1 MLYTADTYSPIGS
14 PLPVQANRP
23 TPADVHRILQRV
35 QPRATDCPAGTR
47 SLLSRS
53 PPANS
58 LGFKKPTAPQYE
70 LVRKVPSPPGTPVQK
85 PNVPVLSARSPVRN
99 SKGDIVPSCLKSA
112 LAARL
117 TSTTT
122 TTRTTP
128 TRRANGPSDPTAVA
142 EKKSITFGQTLEH
155 VCLFARGSLASDIN
169 GFEQYGVQDTGD
181 VDAGSL
187 SASLALRETWV
198 IANKNSPA
206 IPSFG
211 AQPVV
216 LDNVHLEE
224 GRIVTGNVLVRNLDF
239 GKTVVIRYSIDGWT
253 SSNDIKAVFANIVSQ
268 STIDFCGMDRFV
280 FKIDL
285 NREFG
290 TSAVNGKVE
299 FAIRF
304 DVKGESFWD
313 NNGGQNYS
321 VGLCRPTHQ
330 QVGLSTAPGESRP
343 GYSWER
349 PVPTRARAARNVRPS
364 PSPAAPVL
372 IPNRMCSA
380 AANPDVSPAPFIPV
394 APPTGVAVTTC
405 ISLPMTPAQRRE
417 SRRAVALA
425 KTSTLADPN
434 AKYSS
439 PAAESI
445 PIPINATR
453 RSPSPTSFSDAIE
466 MPFSTSPLEA
476 MAQIGRQAY
485 RGSRLY
491 ADSDSFGIPSLGC
504 SPPSAFAACRA

>member
-35 QPRATDCPAGTR
+35 QPRATDCPAGAR

-53 PPANS
+53 PPSNS

-70 LVRKVPSPPGTPVQK
+70 LVRKVPSPPGTPAPK
-85 PNVPVLSARSPVRN
+85 PTSPVVSARSPVRN
-99 SKGDIVPSCLKSA
+99 SKGDIVPSCLKSTP
-112 LAARL
+112 AARL
-117 TSTTT
+117 TPRTTT
-122 TTRTTP
+122 TSLTRP
-128 TRRANGPSDPTAVA
+128 ANGLSEPTTAT
-142 EKKSITFGQTLEH
+142 EKKSITFGQTLEY

-211 AQPVV
+211 AQPLV
-216 LDNVHLEE
+216 LDNIHLEE

-239 GKTVVIRYSIDGWT
+239 GKTVVIRYTIDGWT
-253 SSNDIKAVFANIVSQ
+253 STNDIKAVFANIVSQ

-290 TSAVNGKVE
+290 TSAVKGKVD
-299 FAIRF
+299 FAIRY

-313 NNGGQNYS
+313 NNGGQNYTVELS
-321 VGLCRPTHQ
+321 RPTHQ
-330 QVGLSTAPGESRP
+330 QVGLSTSAGESRP
-343 GYSWER
+343 GYTWER
-349 PVPTRARAARNVRPS
+349 PVPNRARAARNVRPS
-364 PSPAAPVL
+364 PPPAAPVL
-372 IPNRMCSA
+372 IPSHICSA
-380 AANPDVSPAPFIPV
+380 AAVNPDVSPAPFIPV
-394 APPTGVAVTTC
+394 APPTGVAATTYM
-405 ISLPMTPAQRRE
+405 SLPMTPAQRRE

-434 AKYSS
+434 AKYSP
-439 PAAESI
+439 PAAESV

-476 MAQIGRQAY
+476 MAQVGRQVY